1 MTRRQELSVDGF
13 EIDAYMRVIER
24 VKEIALE

>member
-1 MTRRQELSVDGF
+1 MTRRQELSVDGIEF
-13 EIDAYMRVIER
+13 DACVKVIER